1 MVLLKRGLVAL
12 LCAVIFLPAFVGC
25 RTTGS
30 PVYQATANAV
40 YLKNNIHVQ
49 HHDKSGEYRASYA
62 NWTNPGKGHIVIPVN
77 TLVTMGD
84 FRRGMTIIVQ
94 NTGKEILFE
103 LDESSVKMSPEQ
115 YFKLIT
121 SAEPT
126 KLDRFSAVDQK
137 GIKEGRAYNGMTKD
151 GIRIALGY
159 PAPHRTP
166 SLGDNTWYYWTN
178 RFRAIPIEFNA
189 AGNVVNAGR

>member
-25 RTTGS
+25 KTTGS
-30 PVYQATANAV
+30 PVHQATTNAV

-84 FRRGMTIIVQ
+84 FRRGMAIIVQ

-103 LDESSVKMSPEQ
+103 MDENNVKMSPEQ

-166 SLGDNTWYYWTN
+166 SLNDNTWYYWTN
-178 RFRAIPIEFNA
+178 RFRAISIEFNA